1 MKLNQEQTQTAL
13 AKLPN
18 WQQENDKI
26 TRTIRFPFYL
36 DGIRFVT
43 QLAEHA
49 EQVQHHPD
57 FAIHWCNIKIDLST
71 HDAGGISQKD
81 IDMAKYIESILA
93 KFL

>member
-1 MKLNQEQTQTAL
+1 MKLNQEQIQAAL
-13 AKLPN
+13 AKLPS
-18 WQQENDKI
+18 WQQEGDKI
-26 TRTIRFPFYL
+26 TRTIRFPLYL

-57 FAIHWCNIKIDLST
+57 LAIHWCNIKIDLST
-71 HDAGGISQKD
+71 HDVDGISQKD
-81 IDMAKYIESILA
+81 FDMAKYIESALA